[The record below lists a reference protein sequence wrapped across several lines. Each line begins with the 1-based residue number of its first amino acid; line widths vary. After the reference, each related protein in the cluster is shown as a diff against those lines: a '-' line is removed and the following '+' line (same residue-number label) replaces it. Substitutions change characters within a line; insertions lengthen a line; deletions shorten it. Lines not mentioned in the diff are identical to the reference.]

1 MGSIVVIGDELTC
14 VGFALTGVSTCCPP
28 PAELVAAFTRA
39 LDTASLLVLSR
50 TAADALPPEVL
61 HEARLRESPLLVVL
75 PDLTDPQPDA
85 ALQRRMRAV
94 LGIEA

>member
-1 MGSIVVIGDELTC
+1 MGTIVVIGDELAC

-28 PAELVAAFTRA
+28 PAELVPTFTRA

-50 TAADALPPEVL
+50 ASADALPPAVL

-75 PDLTDPQPDA
+75 PDLTDPQPDSA
-85 ALQRRMRAV
+85 FQRRMYAV

>member
-14 VGFALTGVSTCCPP
+14 VGFALAGVNTCCPP

-50 TAADALPPEVL
+50 ASADALPPTVL
-61 HEARLRESPLLVVL
+61 REARLRESPLLVVL
-75 PDLTDPQPDA
+75 PDLTGPQPDTA
-85 ALQRRMRAV
+85 FQRRMRAV